1 MPREDILAEI
11 FLAEGPRRN
20 FTPSLILPQ
29 FLAVLFDDQ
38 KTKSQ
43 LIFENDDTPPLIH
56 PRQYFYPTV
65 RKKMFFFSRLL
76 TPTNVLA
83 GKFELSSLTK
93 FVTNAILLLVR
104 EWSNFAISLPPK
116 HK

>member
-1 MPREDILAEI
+1 MIPH
-11 FLAEGPRRN
+11 
-20 FTPSLILPQ
+20 
-29 FLAVLFDDQ
+29 
-38 KTKSQ
+38 
-43 LIFENDDTPPLIH
+43 PLIH
-56 PRQYFYPTV
+56 PRQYFYPLSE
-65 RKKMFFFSRLL
+65 KKKFFSRLLTPTNVLAGKFELSPLTSISIWTSGKIQIL

-104 EWSNFAISLPPK
+104 KWSNFAISLPPK